1 MQLLAELL
9 PLCTFPAPGTAV
21 HCAVSGGPDSMA
33 LLLLA
38 HAHGLRVT
46 AVHVNHGLR
55 PDSDSDI
62 HVITPV
68 ATALGVE
75 VVVHSVNVA
84 DGPNLEARAREA
96 RYGVLPAGTMTGHT
110 LDDQA
115 ETVLINLL
123 RGAGAQGLSAM
134 TPGFTR
140 PLLAIRRTQTLALV
154 AAAGL
159 SCVTD
164 ATNTDPRFLR
174 NRVRH
179 ELLPL
184 MADISQRDPAPL
196 LTRTAD
202 MARTDNEL
210 LEEQAALL
218 DPSDAVALAAAP
230 LPIARRAIRN
240 WLSDP
245 YPPDVATVERVLA
258 VARGEALACDI
269 GQNWEIR
276 RSKQRLTLQKVG

>member
-196 LTRTAD
+196 LARTAD